1 MSKEDREPDC
11 TDGAPALQE
20 GEKEEEEQEQE
31 VVEEEK
37 EKNGASDEESKGVR
51 EGGVGGGEDVSSLSS
66 ESPEASFNR

>member
-1 MSKEDREPDC
+1 M
-11 TDGAPALQE
+11 
-20 GEKEEEEQEQE
+20 
-31 VVEEEK
+31 VEEEK